1 MITIEFFK
9 QQAKSLLKDY
19 NTKVYNEDEGFYE
32 YSPRFFHDIDEIV
45 MNFDIDEE
53 GSFTLMNAQHVIA
66 KLSGFYKW
74 TELIKASSASLE
86 LGKLLLDNRIAY
98 QEKLGLFTNMV
109 ESIIVADWKDY
120 EQAYLSDADDETKLE
135 VFKEVFLSDA
145 PKKRKA
151 PTLSINYADDEIA
164 QDMIC
169 TIMKEKN
176 LTPAKAILSSITQR
190 NCVTILST
198 GWAGIAVS
206 HWGHANPDREWQT
219 LENPVVELKLSKDK
233 ERLVAIVMEK
243 EKISL
248 AEALQYFMIFSLE
261 ALGYHI

>member
-1 MITIEFFK
+1 MTTIEFFK

-74 TELIKASSASLE
+74 TELIKASPAGLE
-86 LGKLLLDNRIAY
+86 LGKLLLENRIAY

-109 ESIIVADWKDY
+109 ESIIVADWKDF
-120 EQAYLSDADDETKLE
+120 EQANLSDADDETKLE
-135 VFKEVFLSDA
+135 VFKEVFLSDT
-145 PKKRKA
+145 PKKRKV

-169 TIMKEKN
+169 TIMKETN
-176 LTPAKAILSSITQR
+176 LTPEKAILSSITQK

-198 GWAGIAVS
+198 GWAGMAVS
-206 HWGHANPDREWQT
+206 LWGHDNPDRDWQT
-219 LENPVVELKLSKDK
+219 LENPVVEFKLSKDK

-248 AEALQYFMIFSLE
+248 PDALLYFMIFTLSS
-261 ALGYHI
+261 LGYHI

>member
-1 MITIEFFK
+1 
-9 QQAKSLLKDY
+9 
-19 NTKVYNEDEGFYE
+19 
-32 YSPRFFHDIDEIV
+32 
-45 MNFDIDEE
+45 
-53 GSFTLMNAQHVIA
+53 MNAQHVKA
-66 KLSGFYKW
+66 KLSGFYKL

-86 LGKLLLDNRIAY
+86 LGKLLLENRIAY

-109 ESIIVADWKDY
+109 ESVIVADWKDY

-135 VFKEVFLSDA
+135 VFKEVFLSDT
-145 PKKRKA
+145 PKKRKV

-176 LTPAKAILSSITQR
+176 LSPAKAILSSITQK

-198 GWAGIAVS
+198 GWAGMAVS
-206 HWGHANPDREWQT
+206 LWGHDNPDRDWQT
-219 LENPVVELKLSKDK
+219 LENPIVELKLSKDK

-248 AEALQYFMIFSLE
+248 PEALLYFMIFTLSS
-261 ALGYHI
+261 LGYHI

>member
-1 MITIEFFK
+1 MATIEFFK
-9 QQAKSLLKDY
+9 QQAKNLLKDY
-19 NTKVYNEDEGFYE
+19 NTKVYNKDEGFYE
-32 YSPRFFHDIDEIV
+32 YRPRFFHDIDEIV
-45 MNFDIDEE
+45 MNFEIDEE

-66 KLSGFYKW
+66 RLSGFYKW
-74 TELIKASSASLE
+74 TELIKASSANLE
-86 LGKLLLDNRIAY
+86 LGKLLLENRIAY
-98 QEKLGLFTNMV
+98 QERLGIFTNMV
-109 ESIIVADWKDY
+109 ESVIVTDWKDY

-151 PTLSINYADDEIA
+151 PTLSINYSDDEIA
-164 QDMIC
+164 QDMIY

-176 LTPAKAILSSITQR
+176 LTPAKAILSSITQK

-198 GWAGIAVS
+198 GWAGMAVS
-206 HWGHANPDREWQT
+206 LWGHDNPDREWQT

-248 AEALQYFMIFSLE
+248 PEALQYFMIFSLE

>member
-32 YSPRFFHDIDEIV
+32 YSPRFFHDIDDIV

-74 TELIKASSASLE
+74 TELIKASPAGLE
-86 LGKLLLDNRIAY
+86 LGKLLLENRIAY
-98 QEKLGLFTNMV
+98 QEKLGLLTNMV
-109 ESIIVADWKDY
+109 ESIIVADWKDF
-120 EQAYLSDADDETKLE
+120 EQANLSDADDETKLE
-135 VFKEVFLSDA
+135 VFKEVFLSNT
-145 PKKRKA
+145 PKKRKV

-176 LTPAKAILSSITQR
+176 LTPEKAILSSITQK

-198 GWAGIAVS
+198 GWAGMAVS
-206 HWGHANPDREWQT
+206 LWGHDNPDRDWQT

-248 AEALQYFMIFSLE
+248 PDALLYFMIFTLSS
-261 ALGYHI
+261 LGYHI

>member
-53 GSFTLMNAQHVIA
+53 GSFALMNAQHVIA

-86 LGKLLLDNRIAY
+86 LGKLLLENRIAY
-98 QEKLGLFTNMV
+98 QEKLGFFTNMA
-109 ESIIVADWKDY
+109 ESIIVDDWKDY

-135 VFKEVFLSDA
+135 VFKEVFLADA

-151 PTLSINYADDEIA
+151 PTLSINYSDDKIA

-169 TIMKEKN
+169 SIMKEKN
-176 LTPAKAILSSITQR
+176 LTPAKAVLSSITQR

-206 HWGHANPDREWQT
+206 HWGHANPDREWQA

-248 AEALQYFMIFSLE
+248 PEALQYFMIFSLE

>member
-1 MITIEFFK
+1 MIRIEFFK
-9 QQAKSLLKDY
+9 QQAKNLLKDY

-32 YSPRFFHDIDEIV
+32 YSPRFFHDIAEIV

-74 TELIKASSASLE
+74 TELIKASPASLE
-86 LGKLLLDNRIAY
+86 LGKLLLENRITY

-109 ESIIVADWKDY
+109 ESIIVANWKDY
-120 EQAYLSDADDETKLE
+120 EQAYLSGADDETKLE

-151 PTLSINYADDEIA
+151 PTFSINYADDEIA

-176 LTPAKAILSSITQR
+176 LTPAKAVLSSITQR

-206 HWGHANPDREWQT
+206 HWGHDNPDREWKT
-219 LENPVVELKLSKDK
+219 LESPVVELKLSKDK

-248 AEALQYFMIFSLE
+248 PEALQYFMIFSLE

>member
-74 TELIKASSASLE
+74 TELIKASPAGLE
-86 LGKLLLDNRIAY
+86 LGKLLLENRIAY
-98 QEKLGLFTNMV
+98 QERLGLFTNMV

-135 VFKEVFLSDA
+135 VFKEVFLTDA

-151 PTLSINYADDEIA
+151 PTLSISYADDEIA

-176 LTPAKAILSSITQR
+176 LTPAKAVLSSITQR

-198 GWAGIAVS
+198 GWAGMAVS

-248 AEALQYFMIFSLE
+248 AETLQYFMIFSLE
-261 ALGYHI
+261 TLGYHI

>member
-1 MITIEFFK
+1 MTTIEFFK
-9 QQAKSLLKDY
+9 QQAKNLLKDY

-32 YSPRFFHDIDEIV
+32 YSPRFFHDIDDIV

-86 LGKLLLDNRIAY
+86 LGKLLLENRIAY
-98 QEKLGLFTNMV
+98 QEKLVLFTNIA
-109 ESIIVADWKDY
+109 ESIIVADWKDF
-120 EQAYLSDADDETKLE
+120 EQAYLSDVDDETKLE
-135 VFKEVFLSDA
+135 VFKEVFLSGA
-145 PKKRKA
+145 LKKRKA
-151 PTLSINYADDEIA
+151 PTLSINYADDKIA

-169 TIMKEKN
+169 TIMEEKN

-206 HWGHANPDREWQT
+206 HWGHDNPEREWQT

-243 EKISL
+243 ERISL

>member
-1 MITIEFFK
+1 
-9 QQAKSLLKDY
+9 
-19 NTKVYNEDEGFYE
+19 
-32 YSPRFFHDIDEIV
+32 

-86 LGKLLLDNRIAY
+86 LGKLLLENRIAY

-109 ESIIVADWKDY
+109 ESVIVADWKDY
-120 EQAYLSDADDETKLE
+120 EQAYLSDADDETKLK

-190 NCVTILST
+190 NCITILHT
-198 GWAGIAVS
+198 DWAGIAVS
-206 HWGHANPDREWQT
+206 HWGHDNPDREWKT

-248 AEALQYFMIFSLE
+248 PEALQYFMIFSLE
-261 ALGYHI
+261 ILGYHI

>member
-1 MITIEFFK
+1 M
-9 QQAKSLLKDY
+9 
-19 NTKVYNEDEGFYE
+19 
-32 YSPRFFHDIDEIV
+32 
-45 MNFDIDEE
+45 
-53 GSFTLMNAQHVIA
+53 MNAQHVIA

-86 LGKLLLDNRIAY
+86 LGKLLLENRIAY
-98 QEKLGLFTNMV
+98 QEKLGFFTNMV

-176 LTPAKAILSSITQR
+176 LTSAKAILSSITQR

-206 HWGHANPDREWQT
+206 LWGHDDPDREWKT

-233 ERLVAIVMEK
+233 ERLVSIVMEK